1 MARPPLF
8 LFERRIILAILSIVT
23 ANPKDGTGHAA
34 GDIVINKTTWDVLSY
49 DGKAWTTEG
58 NIKGAKGDP
67 GAKGEKGE
75 KGDPGAAGGG
85 GVTTGAL
92 TYEKLVPNVKDPTV
106 DGPEIT
112 FYAPARISCIGGRPS
127 VKIGTGLAVTIPEGL
142 RLMVDPAD
150 VDKAIDMDVIPDIDE
165 TTGELV
171 VTLRPWYTSNATSNF
186 GFNAG
191 DPFLTAYLAAD
202 ITPTVTEK
210 TEDKG

>member
-1 MARPPLF
+1 M
-8 LFERRIILAILSIVT
+8 AILSIVT
-23 ANPKDGTGHAA
+23 ANPTDGTDHAA

-49 DGKAWTTEG
+49 DGKVWTTEG
-58 NIKGAKGDP
+58 NIKGAKGDQ
-67 GAKGEKGE
+67 GE

-85 GVTTGAL
+85 GGGVTAGTL
-92 TYEKLVPNVKDPTV
+92 TYEKLDPNVKAPTV

-112 FYAPARISCIGGRPS
+112 FYAPARVSCIDGRPS
-127 VKIGTGLAVTIPEGL
+127 IKVGTGLAVTIPEGL
-142 RLMVDPAD
+142 RLTVMPAD
-150 VDKAIDMDVIPDIDE
+150 ADKAIDMDVIPNIDE

-171 VTLRPWYTSNATSNF
+171 VTLRPWYTSNATSDF